1 MRLFPACL
9 RLLFFIFLLLGK
21 VFATSAQQGI
31 PIDSTIFQADS
42 IPLHE
47 QVENQEEMKGD
58 PFDKPNK
65 QIQVTPRKLPPGKL
79 SEIKKEKK
87 FWYAD
92 SSFIKKEKIK
102 DYSTPFFMRDWVK
115 TIFWILVVGGFAVAL
130 AWYLYNNNIRL
141 FRKKD
146 LAVKNEGDEA
156 LPENIFDI
164 DYVKELQ
171 KALAVNNHRLAVR
184 LQFLGLLRVLTDKG
198 LIQYRQDRTN
208 MDYVFQLGGNKFY
221 ADFFRLVRHYE
232 YSWYGHF
239 DVSPENYALI
249 ESDFKKLKQELN

>member
-1 MRLFPACL
+1 VSR
-9 RLLFFIFLLLGK
+9 
-21 VFATSAQQGI
+21 AQQGI

-58 PFDKPNK
+58 PFAEQPGK

-79 SEIKKEKK
+79 EEIKKEKK

-92 SSFIKKEKIK
+92 SSFIKKEPK
-102 DYSTPFFMRDWVK
+102 DYRTPFFMRDWVK

-146 LAVKNEGDEA
+146 LAVKPESNED
-156 LPENIFDI
+156 LPESIFDI
-164 DYVKELQ
+164 DYDKELK
-171 KALAVNNHRLAVR
+171 KALQLKNHRLAVR
-184 LQFLGLLRVLTDKG
+184 LQFLGLLRLLAEKG
-198 LIQYRQDRTN
+198 FIQYRQDRTN
-208 MDYVFQLGGNKFY
+208 MDYIFQLGSKSFH
-221 ADFFRLVRHYE
+221 ADFFRVVRHYE
-232 YSWYGHF
+232 YSWYGEF
-239 DVSPENYALI
+239 EVSPENYTLI
-249 ESDFKKLKQELN
+249 ETDFQKLKQQLN